1 MSPRNRAISPRSE
14 GNNSLEDLVMKP
26 DDKSSNIVHLRDV
39 QVLPQPKRR
48 LSWWRMDVSHQ
59 IVQTEGKKVA
69 TKPATSTG
77 KPTTKSGSN
86 NFRLNNPKPV
96 TRSANQPRS
105 IRVTVTPSVS
115 KPRKPRTTSSRKPAN
130 RSAKQPLPQPTAVE
144 EKDEQSFHT
153 STKLITGAI
162 VIIPALLGEFIGVG
176 IWSTVTQHAW
186 TTSTWAWIAFTVLGL
201 TTAAYIGLALAS
213 RESKGKNT

>member
-69 TKPATSTG
+69 KKPATSPG
-77 KPTTKSGSN
+77 NRTTKSGSN
-86 NFRLNNPKPV
+86 NFRLNNPKRV
-96 TRSANQPRS
+96 TRSPTQPRS

-115 KPRKPRTTSSRKPAN
+115 KPRKPRTTSSREPAN
-130 RSAKQPLPQPTAVE
+130 RSANQPLSQPTVVE
-144 EKDEQSFHT
+144 EKDEKS
-153 STKLITGAI
+153 
-162 VIIPALLGEFIGVG
+162 
-176 IWSTVTQHAW
+176 
-186 TTSTWAWIAFTVLGL
+186 
-201 TTAAYIGLALAS
+201 
-213 RESKGKNT
+213 

>member
-48 LSWWRMDVSHQ
+48 LSWWRMNVSHT

-69 TKPATSTG
+69 TKSATG
-77 KPTTKSGSN
+77 KPTTTRRSN
-86 NFRLNNPKPV
+86 NSRPSQNNPKPV

-115 KPRKPRTTSSRKPAN
+115 KPRKPR
-130 RSAKQPLPQPTAVE
+130 
-144 EKDEQSFHT
+144 
-153 STKLITGAI
+153 
-162 VIIPALLGEFIGVG
+162 
-176 IWSTVTQHAW
+176 
-186 TTSTWAWIAFTVLGL
+186 
-201 TTAAYIGLALAS
+201 
-213 RESKGKNT
+213 